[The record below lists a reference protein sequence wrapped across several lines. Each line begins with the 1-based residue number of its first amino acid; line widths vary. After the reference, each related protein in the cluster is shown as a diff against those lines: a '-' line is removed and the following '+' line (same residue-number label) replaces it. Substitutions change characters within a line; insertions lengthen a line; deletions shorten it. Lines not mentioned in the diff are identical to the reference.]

1 MMIYVV
7 MFFQSLLAS
16 GTHIVAKAV
25 LTDVDPATL
34 TLLRSALAGVILWGV
49 ALLRRMPPK
58 VQKED
63 RGTFLLLSFLGIPV
77 NQFLFLSGLH
87 ASRPTN
93 AALFYGAT
101 PALVLLFSLL
111 MKKEKRSLL
120 RLFGVIV
127 AFSGIL
133 VVVFEHGL
141 EMGAETL
148 YGDLMLLGAV
158 VAWTFYTVLGKDMIA
173 KYGPIHATTVTM
185 VWGMAMFL
193 PFGMAGALSF
203 DYSTLSSAD
212 LGGIVYLAV
221 GTSIVTYVL
230 WYYALGKMAPSKVAI
245 FANTQPV
252 FTMVLA
258 YLFLGEVLT
267 PWFLLGAVIT
277 LSGVILTEIG

>member
-16 GTHIVAKAV
+16 GTHIVAKTVVA
-25 LTDVDPATL
+25 DVDPPTL
-34 TLLRSALAGVILWGV
+34 TLLRAALAGIILLLV
-49 ALLRRMPPK
+49 AIVRGKPLR
-58 VQKED
+58 VAKED

-77 NQFLFLSGLH
+77 NQFLFLSGLE
-87 ASRPTN
+87 ASTPTN

-101 PALVLLFSLL
+101 PALVLVLSLML
-111 MKKEKRSLL
+111 GKEKRSLL
-120 RLFGVIV
+120 RMAGVIV

-141 EMGAETL
+141 ELGAGTL
-148 YGDLMLLGAV
+148 SGDLMLLGAV
-158 VAWTFYTVLGKDMIA
+158 VAWSLYTVLGKDMIA
-173 KYGPIHATTVTM
+173 RYGPVHTTSVTM

-193 PFGMAGALSF
+193 PFGAWNAWGF
-203 DYSTLSSAD
+203 DYSSLNGAD
-212 LGGIVYLAV
+212 LGGIAYLGI

-258 YLFLGEVLT
+258 YLFLGQHLT
-267 PWFLLGAVIT
+267 SWFLMGAVIT